1 MGGKFWSLATLCV
14 ISVHYLGGIVFRVQV
29 CHLYRRLFWI
39 FLTRKVDCTW
49 LFCSN
54 RERSIPLRGRHQLS
68 MQMCRYNACLPLNPC
83 YLFAK
88 MNQRCLLNID
98 RHTYNWDNIDEY
110 VLVPSKDYIEENMT
124 CADINFQM
132 KPCMFRSVF
141 CSMSRMWSANFCVAK
156 TWWCM

>member
-1 MGGKFWSLATLCV
+1 MKSCNPVCDLSTLLGWNCVPGPSLSFVSSFVLN
-14 ISVHYLGGIVFRVQV
+14 ISNQKGR
-29 CHLYRRLFWI
+29 
-39 FLTRKVDCTW
+39 FLCTW

-110 VLVPSKDYIEENMT
+110 VLVPSKDYIEKNMT